1 MTADMAIITSK
12 KGRVPCADQAKVKK
26 HARSGE
32 VKGADERV
40 IIIGGGSGGAG
51 AVEGLREVS
60 TLVCTPPNPTF
71 ILPDSA
77 CLLTNSSVTKARSP
91 CS

>member
-1 MTADMAIITSK
+1 MALITSK

-32 VKGADERV
+32 AKGTGTDERV

-51 AVEGLREVS
+51 AVEGLREVRR
-60 TLVCTPPNPTF
+60 
-71 ILPDSA
+71 A
-77 CLLTNSSVTKARSP
+77 
-91 CS
+91 